1 MLKIRSRGNPGA
13 YFDKYTPDQEEASEK
28 VSRSGDP
35 DAADSVY
42 TRCDP
47 TPYDGDPDAI
57 LEDDATGEQFRYDY
71 GDGQCYTMGGD
82 GMSYYSYGKD
92 VIPMRGYESE
102 DISSGGN
109 LYAKYTFELRY
120 PAVMTESATIYGLA
134 FLEGGNCWKE
144 VRDFRP
150 FDIYRSAGAGVRV
163 YLPMLGMLGLDW
175 GWGFDVPP
183 GQTEKS
189 GSVLQFTL
197 GQNF

>member
-82 GMSYYSYGKD
+82 ALPQEYVDRVM
-92 VIPMRGYESE
+92 ESGLVPHGNASTSHDLKVLIANVEPLVGCAENVTLDEEEERDE
-102 DISSGGN
+102 D
-109 LYAKYTFELRY
+109 E
-120 PAVMTESATIYGLA
+120 
-134 FLEGGNCWKE
+134 
-144 VRDFRP
+144 
-150 FDIYRSAGAGVRV
+150 
-163 YLPMLGMLGLDW
+163 
-175 GWGFDVPP
+175 
-183 GQTEKS
+183 
-189 GSVLQFTL
+189 
-197 GQNF
+197 